1 MPTECWAPIRGRAM
15 RLTRLNACGQW
26 VAGPLNTLTTGGF
39 VSVGL
44 SFQYEDGEQTRKKNA
59 NGDLC
64 HSDNGK
70 SSLAQIDAEIN
81 FCGIDPD
88 AYNIIT
94 GNPLSVDRTGKA
106 TGLRISE
113 TVNSNWA
120 LEVWT
125 DLGGAGCGEDGLVP
139 YGYLLLPWFYGGRIG
154 DMTVEEAAMDLTVT
168 SSTKRLHQ
176 WGVGPYNV
184 TLKDGAAPEDPGV
197 VSPLLTPLLS
207 TEPML
212 MDITL
217 VPPPAP
223 ACGATTLT
231 PVTP

>member
-15 RLTRLNACGQW
+15 RLTRLNACGAW
-26 VAGPLNTLTTGGF
+26 TAGPLMTLATGGF

-59 NGDLC
+59 NGDIC
-64 HSDNGK
+64 QSDPGK
-70 SSLAQIDAEIN
+70 PALAQIDAEIN

-94 GNPLSVDRTGKA
+94 GNPLVVDREGKA
-106 TGLRISE
+106 TGLRIGE
-113 TVNSNWA
+113 KVNSNWA

-125 DLGGAGCGEDGLVP
+125 DVSGATCEGADVP
-139 YGYLLLPWFYGGRIG
+139 YGYLLLPWFFGGRIG
-154 DMTVEEAAMDLTVT
+154 DMTVEEAAMDLTVS
-168 SSTKRLHQ
+168 SSTKRGSQ
-176 WGVGPYNV
+176 WGVGPYAV

-197 VSPLLTPLLS
+197 PSPLLTPILA
-207 TEPML
+207 TDHMH
-212 MDITL
+212 MDIVL
-217 VPPPAP
+217 VPPPVA

-231 PVTP
+231 PVAP